1 MGKSISEEDI
11 RKAIAGIRH
20 PAIDHT
26 LLDLG
31 IIKSIDTE
39 NGKATITLA
48 FPFPNIPIKDHLINS
63 VREPVEKLGLEVE
76 MRVTVMSQEER
87 ERFLAMEERA
97 WKGGA

>member
-1 MGKSISEEDI
+1 
-11 RKAIAGIRH
+11 
-20 PAIDHT
+20 
-26 LLDLG
+26 
-31 IIKSIDTE
+31 
-39 NGKATITLA
+39 LA

-63 VREPVEKLGLEVE
+63 VRQPIEKLGLEVE